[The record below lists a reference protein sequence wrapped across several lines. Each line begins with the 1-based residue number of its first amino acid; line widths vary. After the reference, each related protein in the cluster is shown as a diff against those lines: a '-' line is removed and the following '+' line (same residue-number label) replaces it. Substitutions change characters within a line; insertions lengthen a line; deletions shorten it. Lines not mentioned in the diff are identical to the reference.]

1 MAAPVYPVFNLPPW
15 FRPQGG
21 NKEGTGAQQQE
32 KGEEKGRRRRAAA
45 ARGRRSRTMSPWTS
59 RSSTAPYD
67 SSPCALPSSRCHPCS
82 APVGSNNARVTWSDP
97 VAAETREV
105 PDAAA
110 HPFDRKLVSTQRLVK
125 E

>member
-32 KGEEKGRRRRAAA
+32 KGAVKEGGGDKRRKVATDV
-45 ARGRRSRTMSPWTS
+45 TM
-59 RSSTAPYD
+59 D
-67 SSPCALPSSRCHPCS
+67 LEILDC
-82 APVGSNNARVTWSDP
+82 PVCGSNARVTWSDP

-105 PDAAA
+105 PDVAA

-125 E
+125 EQAAIDKEKSRWEQQF